1 MVYNRYSA
9 FYAAYN
15 NSVAKGNPNTKV
27 EVVKEFTNNR
37 TASLQDLSDF
47 ELQELVRNLNTLTGA
62 KYAPTTE
69 AEITKNKLRK
79 AIISQFHLMHRT
91 PASAK
96 AWAEKYGVKNA
107 KRRFNDYTA
116 TELWI
121 LLKNAE
127 QVVADWREAIRKG
140 ISKN

>member
-1 MVYNRYSA
+1 MAHNRYAA

-15 NSVAKGNPNTKV
+15 TSVAKGNPNTKV

-37 TASLQDLSDF
+37 TASLQDLSDR
-47 ELQELVRNLNTLTGA
+47 ELQELVDCLNELTGS
-62 KYAPTTE
+62 KYAPTTPE
-69 AEITKNKLRK
+69 EVTKDKLRK

-91 PASAK
+91 PSSAK
-96 AWAEKYGVKNA
+96 AWAEKYGLKNA
-107 KRRFNDYTA
+107 KKRFNDYTA
-116 TELWI
+116 TELFI